1 MQIEPRASRQLPAEW
16 TGARNFIEQWLRRRC
31 VIDSLLQ
38 FVGGLGMVVA
48 GIIALA
54 LTSGL
59 TAGVIFFLAME
70 ANALLGAAGADVS
83 IMRPGFFGVV
93 FLIVMALSVVYAWK
107 TRRESS
113 GAAQI
118 NFDSSWAALGS
129 LAMEFI
135 AAGPIFMVLA
145 AQDFHKSFRL
155 SRMDIPQ
162 VSAVL
167 LWLYDKNDRGGFAEL
182 SLAFPGLNIVRVLPQ
197 LRDISGVYWW
207 PQEGEI
213 ALSEEFQKTLA
224 GILGRSPKG
233 IPSPG
238 RGTREPRQPRFAE
251 SPPHGVSSEM
261 VAWYSTLNL
270 PPFATLQQVKARYR
284 KLAKIYHP
292 DARAQ
297 DRATGSGASD
307 DEQMKRINEAY
318 HNLLKHSQN
327 QAGSF

>member
-1 MQIEPRASRQLPAEW
+1 MQIEPRQSRQLPAEW
-16 TGARNFIEQWLRRRC
+16 TGARDFIEQWLRRRC

-48 GIIALA
+48 GLIALVF
-54 LTSGL
+54 TSGF
-59 TAGVIFFLAME
+59 TAGILFFLVME
-70 ANALLGAAGADVS
+70 ANALLSAGGFGGSA
-83 IMRPGFFGVV
+83 MRPVFFGIL
-93 FLIVMALSVVYAWK
+93 FLIMMALSVVYAWR

-118 NFDSSWAALGS
+118 NFDSSWAAFGS

-145 AQDFHKSFRL
+145 AQDFHKSVRL
-155 SRMDIPQ
+155 SRMDVPQ

-213 ALSEEFQKTLA
+213 ALSEEFKKTLA
-224 GILGRSPKG
+224 EILGRGPKG
-233 IPSPG
+233 MPSPG
-238 RGTREPRQPRFAE
+238 RPAREPRFAE
-251 SPPHGVSSEM
+251 SPAQGVGGEM
-261 VAWYSTLNL
+261 LTWYSTLNL

-292 DARAQ
+292 DARARN
-297 DRATGSGASD
+297 RAAGAAVSD

-318 HNLLKHSQN
+318 HNILKHSQI